1 MIILRKLKKLL
12 ILCLAF
18 VMVLS
23 MIPTAFAATSSSA
36 TIDTDRKASV
46 SLYKY
51 NSTSAN
57 ENGIKL
63 DSYVSNGQK
72 NETAETTLAD
82 YAIKGVIFT
91 YLKIADIKTYS
102 AQELNGYK
110 DMVLYGFEKGEKT
123 NSFLSALG
131 LTESDAYTTDDYSI
145 YFTSD
150 VLNNALRA
158 KLDSNSS
165 VVKSNLEKY
174 ITDFGGTEMPETN
187 ANGFSSAIDL
197 DLGLYLFVETSVPE
211 NVSITTA
218 PFLVSLPMT
227 TIDGL
232 DWNYNVTVYPKNETD
247 SPNLEKTLRESK
259 ADTGKNNGTNNDIT
273 DGYAHTATGSDGD
286 VIDYQL
292 ISTLPSIT
300 SNATSLSEYT
310 FVDTLS
316 KGIKYN
322 KNDIKIEWYKDADCT
337 ELITA
342 WTQADGKFTVDYGTA
357 DNGSTTM
364 TVKMT
369 ADGLNEINHSEIVY
383 GSDSVYNGYSKC
395 TVRVTY
401 SCTVNSSA
409 DVVYGDSGNPNEVTL
424 TWKRTNTEYSD
435 SLTDDC
441 HFYTYG
447 IDMTK
452 EFSDKLG
459 NFENV
464 QFIIRNDT
472 DGYWVTAELNEAEGV
487 YYVTGHVSDETSATV
502 FTPVTSNGD
511 EGKIIIKGLED
522 DAYTLTEIKTDKGY
536 TLLKK
541 AIKVII
547 TSSESKDICSVC
559 GKHGLTATATLNGG
573 AVNMSEDNGSLHA
586 LVPFKVVNHK
596 GFDIPITGAEGL
608 FGFALFALV
617 LLSGSLTFALFLSR
631 KRKREK
637 N

>member
-1 MIILRKLKKLL
+1 MKIFKKFFG
-12 ILCLAF
+12 LCLAF
-18 VMVLS
+18 VMMLS
-23 MIPTAFAATSSSA
+23 IIPTAFAASSTTA
-36 TIDTDRKASV
+36 TIDTSRKASLD
-46 SLYKY
+46 LYKY
-51 NSTSAN
+51 DFTSAN
-57 ENGIKL
+57 EAGVL
-63 DSYVSNGQK
+63 QWDSYVSDGKQNSAAESSLTKYALQGVVFTYVKVADITTYSK
-72 NETAETTLAD
+72 NEGGAYNNA
-82 YAIKGVIFT
+82 
-91 YLKIADIKTYS
+91 
-102 AQELNGYK
+102 
-110 DMVLYGFEKGEKT
+110 VLYSFPKGDKT
-123 NSFLSALG
+123 NTFLSDIG
-131 LTESDAYTTDDYSI
+131 LSISDAYSSDTTTVS
-145 YFTSD
+145 FTSD
-150 VLNNALRA
+150 KLIKALGE
-158 KLDSNSS
+158 KLDANPSATKND
-165 VVKSNLEKY
+165 LEKFVANY
-174 ITDFGGTEMPETN
+174 DGAQMPETN
-187 ANGFSSAIDL
+187 DKGYSSVSDL
-197 DLGLYLFVETSVPE
+197 DLGLYLVVETSVPE
-211 NVSITTA
+211 NVSVTTA

-259 ADTGKNNGTNNDIT
+259 ADTGKNIGTANDIK

-316 KGIKYN
+316 KGIEYN
-322 KNDIKIEWYKDADCT
+322 KNDVKIEWYKDADCT

-342 WTQADGKFTVDYGTA
+342 WTQADGKFTVSYGTS

-369 ADGLNEINHSEIVY
+369 ADGLNEVNHSEAVY
-383 GSDSVYNGYSKC
+383 DSDSVYNGYSDC
-395 TVRVTY
+395 TVRITY
-401 SCTVNSSA
+401 SCTVNSNA
-409 DVVYGDSGNPNEVTL
+409 DVVYGDNGNPNEVTL
-424 TWKRTNTEYSD
+424 TWKRSNMEYYD
-435 SLTDDC
+435 TLKDDC

-464 QFIIRNDT
+464 QFIIHNDT
-472 DGYWVTAELNEAEGV
+472 DNYWVTAELNEAEGV
-487 YYVTGHVSDETSATV
+487 YYVTGHVADEASATV

-511 EGKIIIKGLED
+511 EGKIIVKGLED

-541 AIKVII
+541 AIKVVI
-547 TSSESKDICSVC
+547 TSSENKDICSVC
-559 GKHGLTATATLNGG
+559 GKHGLTATATLNGD

-608 FGFALFALV
+608 FGFALFAVV
-617 LLSGSLTFALFLSR
+617 LLSGSLAFALSLSR

>member
-1 MIILRKLKKLL
+1 MKKIKIILT
-12 ILCLAF
+12 LCLS
-18 VMVLS
+18 LI
-23 MIPTAFAATSSSA
+23 MILGTFTSAFAANSVTA
-36 TIDTDRKASV
+36 TIDTSRKASLD
-46 SLYKY
+46 LYKY
-51 NSTSAN
+51 DFTSAN
-57 ENGIKL
+57 EAGVL
-63 DSYVSNGQK
+63 QWDSYVSDGKPNSAAESSLTKYALQGVVFTYVKVADITTYSK
-72 NETAETTLAD
+72 NEGGAYNNA
-82 YAIKGVIFT
+82 
-91 YLKIADIKTYS
+91 
-102 AQELNGYK
+102 
-110 DMVLYGFEKGEKT
+110 VLYSFPKGDKT
-123 NSFLSALG
+123 NTFLSDIG
-131 LTESDAYTTDDYSI
+131 LSISDAYSSDTTTVS
-145 YFTSD
+145 FTSD
-150 VLNNALRA
+150 KLIKALGE
-158 KLDSNSS
+158 KLDANSS
-165 VVKSNLEKY
+165 ATKNDLEKFVADY
-174 ITDFGGTEMPETN
+174 DGAQMPETN
-187 ANGFSSAIDL
+187 DKGYSSVSDL
-197 DLGLYLFVETSVPE
+197 DLGLYLVVETSVPE
-211 NVSITTA
+211 NVSVTTA

-259 ADTGKNNGTNNDIT
+259 NDTVNDIK
-273 DGYAHTATGSDGD
+273 DGYAHTATGSNGD

-316 KGIKYN
+316 KGIEYN
-322 KNDIKIEWYKDADCT
+322 KDDVKIEWYKDADCT

-342 WTQADGKFTVDYGTA
+342 WTQADGKFTVSYGTS

-369 ADGLNEINHSEIVY
+369 ADGLNEVNHSEAVY
-383 GSDSVYNGYSKC
+383 DSDSVYNGYSDC
-395 TVRVTY
+395 TVRITY
-401 SCTVNSSA
+401 SCTVNSTA
-409 DVVYGDSGNPNEVTL
+409 DVVYGDNGNPNEVTL
-424 TWKRTNTEYSD
+424 TWKRSNMDYYDT
-435 SLTDDC
+435 LTDDC

-447 IDMTK
+447 IDMAK

-487 YYVTGHVSDETSATV
+487 YYVTGHTTSENEATK

-522 DAYTLTEIKTDKGY
+522 DEYTLTEIKTDKGY

-541 AIKVII
+541 AIKVVI
-547 TSSESKDICSVC
+547 TSSENSDICSVC
-559 GKHGLTATATLNGG
+559 GKHGLTATATLNGD

-596 GFDIPITGAEGL
+596 GFDIPTTGAEGV
-608 FGFALFALV
+608 FALTLLAGAL
-617 LLSGSLTFALFLSR
+617 LTASGAVIFFLSK
-631 KRKREK
+631 KRKKDKE
-637 N
+637 

>member
-1 MIILRKLKKLL
+1 MKHLKKFLV
-12 ILCLAF
+12 LCLAV
-18 VMVLS
+18 VMALS
-23 MIPTAFAATSSSA
+23 IIPTAFAANSVTA
-36 TIDTDRKASV
+36 TIDTSRKASI

-102 AQELNGYK
+102 AQETNGYK
-110 DMVLYGFEKGEKT
+110 NMVLYCFEKAEKT

-131 LTESDAYTTDDYSI
+131 LTESDAYTFNDYSI

-165 VVKSNLEKY
+165 VVKSDLEKY
-174 ITDFGGTEMPETN
+174 ITDFGGMEMPETN
-187 ANGFSSAIDL
+187 ANGFSSASDL

-211 NVSITTA
+211 NVSVTTA
-218 PFLVSLPMT
+218 PFLLSLPMT
-227 TIDGL
+227 SVDGSEWL
-232 DWNYNVTVYPKNETD
+232 YDISVYPKNETD

-259 ADTGKNNGTNNDIT
+259 NDTGKNNGTANDFK

-316 KGIKYN
+316 KGMEYN
-322 KNDIKIEWYKDADCT
+322 KNDVKIEWYKDADCT

-342 WTQADGKFTVDYGTA
+342 WTQADGKFTVDYGTS

-369 ADGLNEINHSEIVY
+369 ADGLNEINHSEAVY
-383 GSDSVYNGYSKC
+383 DSDSVYNGYSDC

-401 SCTVNSSA
+401 SCTVNSNA
-409 DVVYGDSGNPNEVTL
+409 DVVYGDNGNPNEVTL
-424 TWKRTNTEYSD
+424 TWKRSNMDYYDT
-435 SLTDDC
+435 LKDDC

-447 IDMTK
+447 IDLK
-452 EFSDKLG
+452 KDFSDKLG
-459 NFENV
+459 NFNNV

-487 YYVTGHVSDETSATV
+487 YYVTGHVADEASATV
-502 FTPVTSNGD
+502 FTPVTSNGQD
-511 EGKIIIKGLED
+511 GKIIVKGLED
-522 DAYTLTEIKTDKGY
+522 DEYTLTEIKTDKGY

-541 AIKVII
+541 AIKVVI
-547 TSSESKDICSVC
+547 TSSENSEICSVC
-559 GKHGLTATATLNGG
+559 GKHGLTATATLNGDT
-573 AVNMSEDNGSLHA
+573 VTMTEDNGSLHA

-596 GFDIPITGAEGL
+596 GFDIPTTGAEGV
-608 FGFALFALV
+608 FALTLLAGAL
-617 LLSGSLTFALFLSR
+617 LTASGAVIFFLSK
-631 KRKREK
+631 KRKKDKE
-637 N
+637 